1 MDRKTPP
8 AFGED
13 TARRIKTKNPDGF
26 DSIGIFRGGDSG
38 LLNISEEL
46 SHPHP
51 SGERRV
57 RGDR

>member
-13 TARRIKTKNPDGF
+13 TARRIKTKKNPDGF
-26 DSIGIFRGGDSG
+26 DSIGIFRGDSR